1 MTRDSNA
8 LTANPQGSIWHRW
21 DPHIHMPGTL
31 KNDNFKGEE
40 QLAEYARRI
49 NACDP
54 PIRAI
59 GITDYYILDSYEKL
73 RQLKERGDLPHLEL
87 IFPNI
92 ELRFAVNA
100 GKGSPVNVHLLVCP
114 DDDDHIAKTKR
125 FLRELKFD
133 FNGEDYGCTNDELIR
148 LGYAFKADA
157 ENDAHALRLGV
168 EQSKITP
175 RGLKDAFKGSKWAQ
189 DNIMV
194 AIAGGSG
201 DGTAQLRD
209 SGLMALREELQR
221 LADIVFSG
229 NPSDRRYWCG
239 QGPDSAEV
247 LREKYR
253 GLKPCLHGSDAHD
266 FDKVGNPD
274 EGRLCW
280 IRGDLTFETLRQI
293 CFEPESRVYIGTAP
307 SFGGRPS
314 NTITGI
320 EVENAGWMTSPKL
333 LVNPGLVA
341 IIGSRGSGK
350 TALVEMIAA
359 AAESFDGVPK
369 GDDTDIFRKRSF
381 LERASE
387 HLEDVTAELSWGD
400 EGNTKS
406 SVHLSDLS
414 HDLKSPRVRYLS
426 QQFVDR
432 LCSSDGLADE
442 LVTAIE
448 RVIFEAHPPDQRYTA
463 NSFEEL
469 RDIKTQSVRRR
480 KERYSEAIREI
491 GDEISIQDDLRRN
504 LDELKRKRA
513 NEAAAIQRM
522 KNDRKQL
529 TPTDD
534 KVMLAALEKVRDAAE
549 AKSSIVADLEKKEL
563 SLSSLQEEAKQF
575 RETEADLQLGQ
586 LKFQYEDA
594 GLTDRQWE
602 NFSVTYQGDVDALLM
617 EQIAAVKKDI
627 NIHKGPSEGEAVE
640 LDDPS
645 KARPYFETSAD
656 LSKMTH
662 SLLLKEQNRLESRI
676 GVSATRRRKY
686 TELSNKIVRAETA
699 LKRRDAEIKKAG
711 EAPNKIKELLK
722 KREEAYK
729 GLVGEVE
736 REAGHLQ
743 TLYRPLQDR
752 LDAQEGTLNRLTF
765 SVNRTVDM
773 DAWGEAGER
782 LFDRSRAGAF
792 KGIGT
797 LTEKVKAE
805 LADVWNIGDA
815 KDIAEAM
822 SAFRKKYRDDFWN
835 HIFDDAAK
843 TRESKKHW
851 SDQVSSWLYSTDH
864 VEVSY
869 GLQYEGLDIEQLSPG
884 TRGIVLLL
892 LYLSIDV
899 DDERPLII
907 DQPEENL
914 DPKSIFQELVGR
926 FKEAK
931 TRRQIIIVT
940 HNANLVVNTDADQ
953 VIVASRG
960 EHKPKSLPDMSYVSG
975 GLENPE
981 IRAAVC
987 DILEGGEQA
996 FAERAARLRVEI

>member
-1 MTRDSNA
+1 MKAD
-8 LTANPQGSIWHRW
+8 
-21 DPHIHMPGTL
+21 
-31 KNDNFKGEE
+31 
-40 QLAEYARRI
+40 
-49 NACDP
+49 
-54 PIRAI
+54 
-59 GITDYYILDSYEKL
+59 
-73 RQLKERGDLPHLEL
+73 GDLPNVDL

-100 GKGSPVNVHLLVCP
+100 GKGSPINVHLLVCP
-114 DDDDHIAKTKR
+114 DDDDHIEKTKR

-133 FNGEDYGCTNDELIR
+133 FGGEDYGCTNDELIR
-148 LGYAFKADA
+148 LGYAFNPSADD
-157 ENDAHALRLGV
+157 DAHALRLGV
-168 EQSKITP
+168 EQSKVTP
-175 RGLKDAFKGSKWAQ
+175 RGLKDAFKGSKWALE
-189 DNIMV
+189 NIMV

-201 DGTAQLRD
+201 DGMAQLREG
-209 SGLMALREELQR
+209 GLIALREELQR
-221 LADIVFSG
+221 LAHIVFSG

-239 QGPDSAEV
+239 QGPDSEDE
-247 LREKYR
+247 LREKYG

-266 FDKVGNPD
+266 FAKVGNPD

-293 CFEPESRVYIGTAP
+293 CFEPERRVYIGPLP
-307 SFGGRPS
+307 SLGGSPS

-320 EVENAGWMTSPKL
+320 EVDNASWMTSPKL
-333 LVNPGLVA
+333 QINPGLVA

-369 GDDTDIFRKRSF
+369 GDDTDVFRKRSF
-381 LERASE
+381 LERANE
-387 HLEDVTAELSWGD
+387 HLEGVTAELAWGD
-400 EGNTKS
+400 EGKTKS
-406 SVHLSDLS
+406 SVYVPDLAQ
-414 HDLKSPRVRYLS
+414 DITSPRVRYLS

-463 NSFEEL
+463 RSFQEL

-480 KERYSEAIREI
+480 KERYSDALKEI
-491 GDEISIQDDLRRN
+491 GDEISVQDDLRRN
-504 LDELKRKRA
+504 LEDLKLKRA
-513 NEAAAIQRM
+513 QEAAAIERM
-522 KNDRKQL
+522 KKDRKKL

-534 KVMLAALEKVRDAAE
+534 KPALATLENVREAAE
-549 AKSSIVADLEKKEL
+549 AKARIVADLDKREL
-563 SLSSLQEEAKQF
+563 SLSSLMEEAKQF

-586 LKFQYEDA
+586 LKYQYEDA
-594 GLTDRQWE
+594 GLTDKQWE
-602 NFSVTYQGDVDALLM
+602 VFAVTYQGDVDALLKD
-617 EQIAAVKKDI
+617 QIAAVKKDI
-627 NIHKGPSEGEAVE
+627 AVNKGPSKGEIDE
-640 LDDPS
+640 SDDPA
-645 KARPYFETSAD
+645 KAAPYFDAATD
-656 LSKMTH
+656 LSKLTH
-662 SLLLKEQNRLESRI
+662 SLLLKEQRRLESRI
-676 GVSATRRRKY
+676 GVSATRRRRY
-686 TELSNKIVRAETA
+686 TELSNKISRAETA
-699 LKRRDAEIKKAG
+699 LKQRDAEITKATA
-711 EAPNKIKELLK
+711 APGKIAELLT
-722 KREEAYK
+722 KREDTYRR
-729 GLVGEVE
+729 LVGEVE
-736 REAGHLQ
+736 REAEYLRA
-743 TLYRPLQDR
+743 LYEPLQQR
-752 LDAQEGTLNRLTF
+752 LDAQEGTLKRLTF

-773 DAWGEAGER
+773 DDWGEAGER

-792 KGIGT
+792 KGVGT
-797 LTEKVKAE
+797 LTETVKDE
-805 LADVWNIGDA
+805 LADVWNTGSA
-815 KDIAEAM
+815 KEIAEAM
-822 SAFRKKYRDDFWN
+822 SAFRQKYGSEFWK
-835 HIFDDAAK
+835 HIFEDAAK

-851 SDQVSSWLYSTDH
+851 IDQVSAWLYSTDH

-914 DPKSIFQELVGR
+914 DPKSVFQELVGR

-960 EHKPKSLPDMSYVSG
+960 EHKPKSLPDFSYVSG
-975 GLENPE
+975 GLENSE

-996 FAERAARLRVEI
+996 FAERAQRLRVKI

>member
-1 MTRDSNA
+1 MTSDSND
-8 LTANPQGSIWHRW
+8 LTANPQGSVWHRW

-31 KNDNFKGEE
+31 KADNFKGDD

-59 GITDYYILDSYEKL
+59 GITDYYVLDSYEKL
-73 RQLKERGDLPHLEL
+73 RQMKAEGALPHVNL

-100 GKGSPVNVHLLVCP
+100 GKGSPLNVHLLVCP
-114 DDDDHIAKTKR
+114 DDEDHIEKTKR

-148 LGYAFKADA
+148 LGYAFNPSADS
-157 ENDAHALRLGV
+157 EAHALRLGV
-168 EQSKITP
+168 EQSKVTP

-189 DNIMV
+189 ENIMV
-194 AIAGGSG
+194 AIAGGRG

-221 LADIVFSG
+221 LAHIVFSG

-239 QGPDSAEV
+239 HGPDSGDV
-247 LREKYR
+247 LREKYG

-280 IRGDLTFETLRQI
+280 VRGDLTFETLRQI
-293 CFEPESRVYIGTAP
+293 CFEPERRVYIGHLP
-307 SFGGRPS
+307 SLGGSPS
-314 NTITGI
+314 NTITEI
-320 EVENAGWMTSPKL
+320 EVDNASWMISPKL
-333 LVNPGLVA
+333 PINPGLVA

-359 AAESFDGVPK
+359 AAESFDGIPK
-369 GDDTDIFRKRSF
+369 GDDTDVFRKRSF

-387 HLEDVTAELSWGD
+387 HLEGVTAQLAWGD
-400 EGNTKS
+400 EGATRS
-406 SVHLSDLS
+406 SVYIPDLAEDITS
-414 HDLKSPRVRYLS
+414 RRVRYLS

-448 RVIFEAHPPDQRYTA
+448 RVIFEAHPPDQRFTA
-463 NSFEEL
+463 RSFQEL

-480 KERYSEAIREI
+480 KDRYSDALKEI
-491 GDEISIQDDLRRN
+491 GDEISVQDDLRRN
-504 LDELKRKRA
+504 LEDLKLKHA
-513 NEAAAIQRM
+513 QETAAIERM
-522 KNDRKQL
+522 KKDRKKL

-534 KVMLAALEKVRDAAE
+534 KPALAALEKVREAAE
-549 AKSSIVADLEKKEL
+549 AKSRIVADLDKREL
-563 SLSSLQEEAKQF
+563 SLVSLVEEAKQF

-586 LKFQYEDA
+586 LKYQYEDA
-594 GLTDRQWE
+594 RLSDQQWE
-602 NFSVTYQGDVDALLM
+602 VFAVTYKGDVDALLKG
-617 EQIAAVKKDI
+617 QIAAVKKDI
-627 NIHKGPSEGEAVE
+627 AVNKGPGKGEVAE
-640 LDDPS
+640 SDDPA
-645 KARPYFETSAD
+645 KAAPYFDAVTD
-656 LSKMTH
+656 LSKLTH
-662 SLLLKEQNRLESRI
+662 SLLLKEQRRLESRI
-676 GVSATRRRKY
+676 GVSATRRRRY
-686 TELSNKIVRAETA
+686 AELSNKISRAETA
-699 LKRRDAEIKKAG
+699 LKQRDIEITKAAAAPGKIAE
-711 EAPNKIKELLK
+711 LMK
-722 KREEAYK
+722 KREDTYRR
-729 GLVGEVE
+729 LVGEVE
-736 REAGHLQ
+736 REAEYLRA
-743 TLYRPLQDR
+743 LYEPLQQR
-752 LDAQEGTLNRLTF
+752 LDAQEGTLKRLTF

-773 DAWGEAGER
+773 DDWGEAGER
-782 LFDRSRAGAF
+782 LLDRSRAGSF
-792 KGIGT
+792 KGVGT
-797 LTEKVKAE
+797 LTETVKSE
-805 LADVWNIGDA
+805 LADVWNTGNA
-815 KDIAEAM
+815 KEIAEAM
-822 SAFRKKYRDDFWN
+822 SAFRQKYGSEFWK
-835 HIFDDAAK
+835 HIFEDAAK

-851 SDQVSSWLYSTDH
+851 SDQVSAWLYSTDH

-899 DDERPLII
+899 DDELPLII

-960 EHKPKSLPDMSYVSG
+960 EHKPKSLPNMSYVSG

-996 FAERAARLRVEI
+996 FAERAQRLRVEI

>member
-1 MTRDSNA
+1 
-8 LTANPQGSIWHRW
+8 
-21 DPHIHMPGTL
+21 MPGTL
-31 KNDNFKGEE
+31 KADNFKGDD

-59 GITDYYILDSYEKL
+59 GITDYYVLDSYEKL
-73 RQLKERGDLPHLEL
+73 RQMRADGGLPNVDL

-100 GKGSPVNVHLLVCP
+100 GKGSPLNVHLLVCP
-114 DDDDHIAKTKR
+114 DDDDHVEKTKR

-148 LGYAFKADA
+148 LGYAFNPHAD
-157 ENDAHALRLGV
+157 NDVHALRLGV
-168 EQSKITP
+168 EQSKVTP
-175 RGLKDAFKGSKWAQ
+175 RGLKDAFKASKWAQ
-189 DNIMV
+189 ENIMV

-201 DGTAQLRD
+201 DGTAQLSD
-209 SGLMALREELQR
+209 SGLKALREELQR
-221 LADIVFSG
+221 FAHIVFSG

-239 QGPDSAEV
+239 HGPDSEEV
-247 LREKYR
+247 LREKYG

-266 FDKVGNPD
+266 FDTVGNPK
-274 EGRLCW
+274 ERRLCW

-293 CFEPESRVYIGTAP
+293 CFEPERRVYIGPLP
-307 SFGGRPS
+307 SLGGSPS
-314 NTITGI
+314 NTVTGI
-320 EVENAGWMTSPKL
+320 EVNNASWMISPNL
-333 LVNPGLVA
+333 PINPGLVA

-369 GDDTDIFRKRSF
+369 GDEKDTFRKRSF

-387 HLEDVTAELSWGD
+387 HLEGVTAELEWGD
-400 EGNTKS
+400 KGKTKS
-406 SVHLSDLS
+406 SVYVNDLAQEIT
-414 HDLKSPRVRYLS
+414 SPRVRYLS

-448 RVIFEAHPPDQRYTA
+448 RVIFEAHPPDQRYNA
-463 NSFEEL
+463 RSFEEL

-480 KERYSEAIREI
+480 KERYGEALKEI

-504 LDELKRKRA
+504 LDELKRKRTE
-513 NEAAAIQRM
+513 EAAAVERM
-522 KNDRKQL
+522 KKDRTQL

-534 KVMLAALEKVRDAAE
+534 KPTLTALEKVREAAE
-549 AKSSIVADLEKKEL
+549 AKSGIVADLEKREL
-563 SLSSLQEEAKQF
+563 SLSSLKEEAKQF

-586 LKFQYEDA
+586 LKYQYEDA
-594 GLTDRQWE
+594 GLTDQQWE
-602 NFSVTYQGDVDALLM
+602 IFSITYQGDVDALL
-617 EQIAAVKKDI
+617 EEKISAVKKDI
-627 NIHKGPSEGEAVE
+627 TVHKGPSEGEVAE
-640 LDDPS
+640 ADDPR
-645 KARPYFETSAD
+645 KAEPYFDTNSD
-656 LSKMTH
+656 LSKLTH
-662 SLLLKEQNRLESRI
+662 SLLVKEQKRLESRI
-676 GVSATRRRKY
+676 GVSATRRRRY
-686 TELSNKIVRAETA
+686 AELSDKIARAETA
-699 LKRRDAEIKKAG
+699 LKQRDKEIEKATA
-711 EAPNKIKELLK
+711 APDKITELLT

-729 GLVGEVE
+729 GLVGEIE
-736 REAGHLQ
+736 REAEYLRA
-743 TLYRPLQDR
+743 LYEPLQQR
-752 LDAQEGTLNRLTF
+752 LDAQEGTLKKLTF

-773 DAWGEAGER
+773 DDWGEAGER

-792 KGIGT
+792 KGVGT
-797 LTEKVKAE
+797 LTETVKNE
-805 LADVWNIGDA
+805 LTDVWNTGNA
-815 KDIAEAM
+815 KEIAEAM
-822 SAFRKKYRDDFWN
+822 SAFRQKFGSEFWK
-835 HIFDDAAK
+835 HIFEDAAK

-851 SDQVSSWLYSTDH
+851 SDQVSAWLYSTDH

-869 GLQYEGLDIEQLSPG
+869 GLKYEGLDIEQLSPG

-953 VIVASRG
+953 VIFASRG
-960 EHKPKSLPDMSYVSG
+960 EHKPKSLPAMSYVSG

-996 FAERAARLRVEI
+996 FAERAQRLRVEI